1 LQTKKKGDIT
11 KYLWDLVTFDSQI
24 SSDPVKE
31 DEKQKFLFHSM
42 ILNLDDVNTL
52 YEFFKDYIEEFTTS
66 KQAIKN
72 LCQK

>member
-1 LQTKKKGDIT
+1 
-11 KYLWDLVTFDSQI
+11 
-24 SSDPVKE
+24 
-31 DEKQKFLFHSM
+31 M